1 MLPRRPAASGVSL
14 PTFQIQVTVDG
25 TTTMLDA
32 CSDWTEDD
40 VKAALNAE
48 GRSGDCYYFVAGG
61 GKPLNDSE
69 LTTLAALGVGQ
80 GDRIELRGRLLG
92 GMGCGASKVAEKP
105 GQSSDK
111 RQAAAE
117 KAEAEMTAAKRV
129 LAEKASAEKHTDEG
143 EETAEA
149 AAEAA
154 AVEKAVEKAVAPLWT
169 ALVDQWAS
177 DGIALPPSAE
187 EAALATAATACLA
200 AAEQAPCTHCG
211 NRFAEQW
218 GAAPW
223 HCFACRKPI
232 DPCRAIPEAAAKTA
246 AAAVDA
252 PFVRLEGDGLTA
264 EGQERHAGR
273 AVCVR
278 WLLMLLGLLPRAVR
292 RTITTGQLVARLIK
306 PATARRRCHF
316 VELPAMRGHVGAPR
330 AFVSHTWS
338 ARFADLVAAIAH
350 AVGEDAYVWLDI
362 FAVRQWAGNVADL
375 DFACAIRAAPV
386 FLLVAMHLPEV
397 AALSTEDANKKLVPA
412 SAKQKCAFYRVW
424 CLVELNAALGGRKP
438 VVMLIGAAGDDGCFV
453 PERGMLN
460 NLADSIDVEQAEAS
474 VPADRERELK
484 KIEAS
489 DGGFGAINRLA
500 IGALGG
506 AFYAMDER
514 AVLAAVAGDAAP
526 LAALQ
531 EKEALGGALCG
542 AAAGG
547 FIAPLRA
554 LMERKVS
561 VEGTTP
567 TGRTALVLAC
577 QGGHDQCARA
587 LIEAK
592 ADIEAQIPSGHNALM
607 LSAQNGHDLC
617 ARALIEAGANIETT
631 HGMTRTALMFC
642 AQNGH
647 DLCARALI
655 EAGAAVNAVENKQWT
670 ALMFCAQNGHDLC
683 ARALIEAGAEVDNVE
698 KDGYNALM
706 LSCQDGH
713 DLCARALIEVKAD
726 LEKQISEGHTALML
740 SAQNGHDQCARALIE
755 AKVDLEKQLSSGRT
769 ALMLSAQKGHDLC
782 ALIEAGADLE
792 KQTTK
797 GFTALMFS
805 AQKGHD
811 QCARALIEAKAD
823 LEKQT
828 AKGLTALMLSAQKGH
843 ELCARTLVKAGSRKD
858 VKNPAGDTALS
869 LVQQS
874 MAGAHMGV
882 ACDRSGMYPI
892 VGNRYRSIIL
902 GEDLCESE
910 FMKLT
915 SQEQR
920 EWECIPPLTPPA
932 SLGAIAVL
940 LGA

>member
-1 MLPRRPAASGVSL
+1 MNFAPTAASAPGTGRVVATTG
-14 PTFQIQVTVDG
+14 PTTGSVE
-25 TTTMLDA
+25 A
-32 CSDWTEDD
+32 E
-40 VKAALNAE
+40 AATNPIGNPMPAFSASVAAE
-48 GRSGDCYYFVAGG
+48 VA
-61 GKPLNDSE
+61 
-69 LTTLAALGVGQ
+69 AAEAVAAQ
-80 GDRIELRGRLLG
+80 AVAA
-92 GMGCGASKVAEKP
+92 MNNPMPASSASVAAEV
-105 GQSSDK
+105 
-111 RQAAAE
+111 AAAE
-117 KAEAEMTAAKRV
+117 KAVAQAVAAE
-129 LAEKASAEKHTDEG
+129 ESAVTWMPIVNRW
-143 EETAEA
+143 
-149 AAEAA
+149 AAEA
-154 AVEKAVEKAVAPLWT
+154 
-169 ALVDQWAS
+169 D
-177 DGIALPPSAE
+177 DGALPPGAE
-187 EAALATAATACLA
+187 EAALTTAATACLD

-218 GAAPW
+218 GEAPW
-223 HCFACRKPI
+223 HCFECKNPI
-232 DPCRAIPEAAAKTA
+232 DPCRATPEAAAKA
-246 AAAVDA
+246 AAIAIDA

-264 EGQERHAGR
+264 DGQERHAGR

-278 WLLMLLGLLPRAVR
+278 WLLMLLALLPAAVR
-292 RTITTGQLVARLIK
+292 RTITTAQLVARLIK
-306 PATARRRCHF
+306 PATASRRCRF

-338 ARFADLVAAIAH
+338 ALFADLVAAIAH
-350 AVGEDAYVWLDI
+350 AIGEDEYVWLDI
-362 FAVRQWAGNVADL
+362 FIVRQWAGNVADL

-531 EKEALGGALCG
+531 EKEALGRALCG

-547 FIAPLRA
+547 FVAPLRA

-617 ARALIEAGANIETT
+617 ARALIKAGANIESTT
-631 HGMTRTALMFC
+631 KNDGTALMFC

-683 ARALIEAGAEVDNVE
+683 ARALIEAGAEVDKVDE
-698 KDGYNALM
+698 DGFTALIM
-706 LSCQDGH
+706 SCQGGH
-713 DLCARALIEVKAD
+713 DLCARALIGAKAALD
-726 LEKQISEGHTALML
+726 TQSNGTLTALMWACL
-740 SAQNGHDQCARALIE
+740 NNHDLCARALIE
-755 AKVDLEKQLSSGRT
+755 SGACIDAIETNGATSLLMACQNGHLTCAKLLIG
-769 ALMLSAQKGHDLC
+769 KGANVNRAMHADAADDEGGFTPLIAAANTGQVLC
-782 ALIEAGADLE
+782 AQALLEAGASKDLE
-792 KQTTK
+792 TT
-797 GFTALMFS
+797 A
-805 AQKGHD
+805 
-811 QCARALIEAKAD
+811 
-823 LEKQT
+823 
-828 AKGLTALMLSAQKGH
+828 GLTALLLARSNGH
-843 ELCARTLVKAGSRKD
+843 DPLC
-858 VKNPAGDTALS
+858 
-869 LVQQS
+869 
-874 MAGAHMGV
+874 
-882 ACDRSGMYPI
+882 
-892 VGNRYRSIIL
+892 
-902 GEDLCESE
+902 
-910 FMKLT
+910 
-915 SQEQR
+915 
-920 EWECIPPLTPPA
+920 
-932 SLGAIAVL
+932 VL
-940 LGA
+940 LERLSRI